1 MQLYALDQGKPLLAS
16 DAEKGKNYQ
25 CPECSAS
32 VRVRGGPSRQIHFY
46 HPVLP
51 KKCRQ
56 HEKSQE
62 HIRLQWKLLEL
73 FGASEAQIECPFPS
87 IGRIA
92 DVVWHPKKMI
102 FEIQCSPIPLEE
114 VQCRILDYNLAG
126 YEVVWIL
133 HDKQFNRKSLS
144 AAEHFLRNTPCYF
157 TNIDKTG
164 LGIVYDQFEV
174 IKNYKRM
181 FKGPPLAVS
190 LDKFSKL
197 PLISLKEAAL
207 PQTVQS
213 RFNNW
218 KCYREGDLLQRLLK
232 EGNLAKS
239 VKTMVE
245 IETEIVVGKKPS
257 PEKLPLKQLVVSG
270 YKQLLNY
277 ALQKFSKK
285 DG

>member
-1 MQLYALDQGKPLLAS
+1 MQLYALDQGKPLFAS
-16 DAEKGKNYQ
+16 DAEKGKSYQ
-25 CPECSAS
+25 CPECNAP

-62 HIRLQWKLLEL
+62 HIRLQWKLFEL
-73 FGASEAQIECPFPS
+73 FGPSESQIECPFPT

-92 DVVWHPKKMI
+92 DVVWHPKKLI

-133 HDKQFNRKSLS
+133 HDKQFNKKNLS
-144 AAEHFLRNTPCYF
+144 AAEHFLRNIPCYF

-164 LGIVYDQFEV
+164 FGIVYDQFEV

-181 FKGPPLAVS
+181 FKGPP
-190 LDKFSKL
+190 
-197 PLISLKEAAL
+197 
-207 PQTVQS
+207 
-213 RFNNW
+213 
-218 KCYREGDLLQRLLK
+218 
-232 EGNLAKS
+232 
-239 VKTMVE
+239 
-245 IETEIVVGKKPS
+245 
-257 PEKLPLKQLVVSG
+257 
-270 YKQLLNY
+270 
-277 ALQKFSKK
+277 
-285 DG
+285 